1 MYRLQFLPWPDGIDD
16 LPDWED
22 IDVFTTLE
30 AAITAARAIRG
41 ADMRIVKGNCPV
53 WSTS

>member
-1 MYRLQFLPWPDGIDD
+1 MFRLQFLPWPDGIDD

-30 AAITAARAIRG
+30 AAIAAARTIRG
-41 ADMRIVKGNCPV
+41 ADMRIVKGACPV